1 MWWYFVDVSLHV
13 IKNYPASLLVK
24 LSTASV
30 VTKRSIT
37 VMSYICKHGY
47 PEHFCDLSNTKFIIM
62 YLDYVLLDYKRF
74 VKTVVFF
81 LILTSTQY
89 KHIFIYS
96 ACISVRNR
104 NNGFI

>member
-62 YLDYVLLDYKRF
+62 YLDYVVLDYKRF
-74 VKTVVFF
+74 VKTVFFYLYLRLHSTNIFSYIAHVF
-81 LILTSTQY
+81 Q
-89 KHIFIYS
+89 
-96 ACISVRNR
+96 
-104 NNGFI
+104 